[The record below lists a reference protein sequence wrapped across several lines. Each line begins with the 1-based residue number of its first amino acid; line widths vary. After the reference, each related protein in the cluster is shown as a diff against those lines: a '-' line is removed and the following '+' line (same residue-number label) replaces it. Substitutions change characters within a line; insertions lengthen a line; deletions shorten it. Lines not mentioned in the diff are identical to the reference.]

1 MRIHLH
7 QTSITCKLDSFG
19 LLSRLVPCTITLF
32 LLISTPHS
40 VKLTENVEQ
49 ISNTATNSDGL
60 VYYMQVNDGVSL
72 QCVMLGNQFASKI
85 NPLFVIY
92 TNGLW
97 ISSAGDSDPD
107 GYSSKSF
114 DDRSVSNYG
123 DAVVTD
129 SFSKESGY
137 IPELTAET
145 VRVFNMFMAMV
156 TEMYRAGNSCL
167 NGSPISTNPVDFAAA
182 LWFGTAQDP
191 SSSDGGSLYT
201 WAQRAGSN
209 FSGQT
214 LLIPDVITA
223 KLSELQQS
231 FTDCITIAEE
241 EKAAKGVQMR
251 HQVDDITR
259 MLSVPL
265 VQNFIHHLASEVR
278 VQRTNLAIAVNSRRS
293 V

>member
-1 MRIHLH
+1 MMYLI
-7 QTSITCKLDSFG
+7 
-19 LLSRLVPCTITLF
+19 
-32 LLISTPHS
+32 LLIFTLHS
-40 VKLTENVEQ
+40 VKLTENIEQ
-49 ISNTATNSDGL
+49 ISNTSTNSDGL
-60 VYYMQVNDGVSL
+60 EYYMQVNDGVSL
-72 QCVMLGNQFASKI
+72 QCLMLGNQLASKI

-92 TNGLW
+92 TYGLW

-145 VRVFNMFMAMV
+145 VRVLNVLMAMV
-156 TEMYRAGNSCL
+156 TEMYRAGDSCL

-191 SSSDGGSLYT
+191 SSSDGGSLYA
-201 WAQRAGSN
+201 WAQRAGAN
-209 FSGQT
+209 FSGET
-214 LLIPDVITA
+214 LLVPDVIAT

-231 FTDCITIAEE
+231 FTDCVTLMEE
-241 EKAAKGVQMR
+241 ERAAQGVEMR
-251 HQVDDITR
+251 HLVDDITR

-265 VQNFIHHLASEVR
+265 VQNFIHHLASEVC
-278 VQRTNLAIAVNSRRS
+278 V
-293 V
+293 